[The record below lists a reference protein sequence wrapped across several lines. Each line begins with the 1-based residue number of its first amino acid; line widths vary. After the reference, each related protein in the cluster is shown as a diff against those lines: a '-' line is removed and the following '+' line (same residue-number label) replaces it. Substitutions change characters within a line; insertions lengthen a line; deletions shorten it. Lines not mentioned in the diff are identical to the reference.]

1 MELDQVVYKRRNL
14 FPYGA
19 NNLILFVCIVFFILS
34 IFASWEMVKLFALHP
49 SQVFDKPWQLITS
62 IFLHVDF
69 WHFFINCFVLLFFGA
84 ELERILGE
92 KGYLKVFFASGIA
105 GNLGYIAYAYSLNS
119 FIPAL
124 GASGA
129 IFGVMGC
136 LAMIAPG
143 IKIVIFP
150 IPIPISIRLA
160 LFVFAIYDF
169 SMLMLTTTHIVESG
183 VAYIAH
189 LTGLAVGVLIGD
201 RMRFS
206 YRYYG

>member
-1 MELDQVVYKRRNL
+1 MEPDQILYKKRKL
-14 FPYGA
+14 FLYGA
-19 NNLILFVCIVFFILS
+19 NNTMLFICLFFFLLS
-34 IFASWEMVKLFALHP
+34 ILMPYRTIVGLFALHP
-49 SQVFDKPWQLITS
+49 NEVFFKPWQLITS
-62 IFLHVDF
+62 IFLHVEF
-69 WHFFINCFVLLFFGA
+69 WHFFINCFVLLFFGT
-84 ELERILGE
+84 ELERLLGE

-105 GNLGYIAYAYSLNS
+105 GNLGYITYAYATES

-143 IKIVIFP
+143 IKIIIFP
-150 IPIPISIRLA
+150 IPVPISIRIA
-160 LFVFAIYDF
+160 LLIFALYDF
-169 SMLMLTTTHIVESG
+169 GMLMLTTAHILGSG

-201 RMRFS
+201 KI
-206 YRYYG
+206 RYKAIYA